1 LPASTGDSDVIVIG
15 DLNAYGKEDPIL
27 DFTANGYVDQIDRF
41 DAFGYSYVFDGEAG
55 YLDHALAS
63 TSLSAQITGARHWRI
78 NADEPSVID
87 YNLEFKPQDLYA
99 SHAYRSSDHD
109 PVLVGL
115 NLLAKINGGASRDTL
130 VGTEGDDVITGGA
143 GSDTLTGRGGADT
156 FVYGSVRD
164 GIDTITD
171 FLPGTDRLDL
181 SALFA
186 SLGIQRTAAL
196 GGGYVRI
203 IAVTGGVSV
212 QIDAD
217 GTAGAGVAR
226 ALVTLRGVTSSQIDP
241 ARDLGL

>member
-1 LPASTGDSDVIVIG
+1 
-15 DLNAYGKEDPIL
+15 
-27 DFTANGYVDQIDRF
+27 
-41 DAFGYSYVFDGEAG
+41 
-55 YLDHALAS
+55 
-63 TSLSAQITGARHWRI
+63 
-78 NADEPSVID
+78 VID

-99 SHAYRSSDHD
+99 PHAYRSSDHD

-115 NLLAKINGGASRDTL
+115 NLLAKINGGAGRDTL

-181 SALFA
+181 SRCSPASA
-186 SLGIQRTAAL
+186 SLVLRRWMAVMSASA
-196 GGGYVRI
+196 
-203 IAVTGGVSV
+203 AVTGGVSV

-226 ALVTLRGVTSSQIDP
+226 ALVTLRGATSSQIDP